1 MGEMERR
8 ATKRIMRSLDVI
20 GEHDDTNQQSLEE
33 CAKIFIEPLSAS
45 NLEALAALFGWNHL

>member
-45 NLEALAALFGWNHL
+45 NLEALAALFG